1 MDLKDYRAQID
12 AIDMELIELF
22 ARRMEVSAA
31 IAGYKKERGLPVYDP
46 VREQEKLEEL
56 SGRVPNE
63 MKEYVAGL
71 YSRIFELSRRRQE
84 FLLSEETEV
93 G

>member
-1 MDLKDYRAQID
+1 
-12 AIDMELIELF
+12 
-22 ARRMEVSAA
+22 
-31 IAGYKKERGLPVYDP
+31 
-46 VREQEKLEEL
+46 
-56 SGRVPNE
+56 

-84 FLLSEETEV
+84 FLLREEVEV